1 MENALDKNTNTNRKF
16 KKSDLATL
24 KWLYQ
29 VGRSERW
36 KVLTIIAA
44 NVATAVLTIV
54 YANFTKH
61 IFDAAEDAIKDHSQ
75 VNKIIYYAVCFL
87 VLIVVQLCLRLIIN
101 SQTERCRCKLEWKIK
116 RYMLTRILEKDYA
129 AITAYHTGELQNRMH
144 NDVNVITDG
153 FTTILPNAVLF
164 ITRML
169 CAFIYLVQIN
179 RIFALV
185 FVVGGVCVFLCT
197 QFFRRT
203 IKRLHKEVQRTE
215 GETRSFIQETITS
228 LLVVKA
234 FSVEEKMNNTADELQ
249 AVNYKARMRRR
260 FFGIAANAGISMVFS
275 LGYVFALTFGAYQIY
290 TGTLTYGSV
299 AAMLGMVSQI
309 QQPFAALSS
318 IMPKYFAMLA
328 SCERLIE
335 IDRLPDEAPE
345 EAAQLAVKE
354 TYDAMQDITF
364 DHISFKYDRD
374 VILDDTSLT
383 INKGDFVAI
392 MGISGIGK
400 STLLKLLLGVF
411 KPQEGNIA
419 LALDGGRTVP
429 ADYHTRR
436 LFSYVPQ
443 GNFILS
449 GTIRDNLTFIN
460 SDATDAEIAEA
471 IRISCAEEFIDTL
484 PDGLETVIGERG
496 IGLSEGQ
503 LQRLAIARSLLSGAP
518 VMLLDEATSALDE
531 QTELQ
536 FLTNLKQVKDKT
548 CIIVSHK
555 RAALQ
560 ICNKHVQIIDGKIV
574 SEEKEEALC

>member
-1 MENALDKNTNTNRKF
+1 MENNNGNKRF
-16 KKSDLATL
+16 RKSDIATL
-24 KWLYQ
+24 KWLYT
-29 VGRSERW
+29 VGKSERW
-36 KVLTIIAA
+36 KVLTIIIA
-44 NVATAVLTIV
+44 NIATAVLTIV
-54 YANFTKH
+54 YADFTKH

-75 VNKIIYYAVCFL
+75 FNKIIYYAVCFL
-87 VLIVVQLCLRLIIN
+87 VLIAVQILLGLIIK
-101 SQTERCRCKLEWKIK
+101 SQTERCRCKLDWKLK
-116 RYMLTRILEKDYA
+116 QYMLERMLEKDYA
-129 AITAYHTGELQNRMH
+129 AITAYHTGELQNRIH

-153 FTTILPNAVLF
+153 FTNILPNAVLF

-169 CAFIYLVQIN
+169 CAFIYLVRVD

-185 FVVGGVCVFLCT
+185 FVVGGIGVFLCT

-203 IKRLHKEVQRTE
+203 IKRLHKEVQKTE

-234 FSVEEKMNNTADELQ
+234 FSVEDKMNDTAEELQ
-249 AVNYKARMRRR
+249 SVNYKARMRRR
-260 FFGIAANAGISMVFS
+260 FFGITANAGISAVFS

-290 TGTLTYGSV
+290 SGVLTYGSV

-335 IDRLPDEAPE
+335 IDKLPDEAPQNAE
-345 EAAQLAVKE
+345 QLDVKA
-354 TYDAMQDITF
+354 TYDTLQHIDF
-364 DHISFKYDRD
+364 DGISFKYDRD
-374 VILDDTSLT
+374 IILDNTSLQL
-383 INKGDFVAI
+383 NKGDFAAI

-411 KPQEGNIA
+411 KPQEGTIA
-419 LALDGGRTVP
+419 LTLEGGETVP
-429 ADYHTRR
+429 VDYRTRR

-460 SDATDAEIAEA
+460 DAATDEEIAEA
-471 IRISCAEEFIDTL
+471 IRISCADEFISAL
-484 PDGLETVIGERG
+484 PDGLSTVIGERG

-503 LQRLAIARSLLSGAP
+503 LQRLAIARSLLSNSP

-536 FLTNLKQVKDKT
+536 FLTNLKELKNKT

-560 ICNKHVQIIDGKIV
+560 ICNKHIQIVDGKIEA
-574 SEEKEEALC
+574 EEKEEASCC

>member
-1 MENALDKNTNTNRKF
+1 MSNNNTNRKF
-16 KKSDLATL
+16 KKSDIATL
-24 KWLYQ
+24 KWLFT
-29 VGRSERW
+29 VGKSERW
-36 KVLTIIAA
+36 KVLTIIVA
-44 NVATAVLTIV
+44 NIITAVLTIV
-54 YANFTKH
+54 YADFTKN
-61 IFDAAEDAIKDHSQ
+61 IFDAAETAIKNHSQ
-75 VNKIIYYAVCFL
+75 VNKILYYALCFL
-87 VLIVVQLCLRLIIN
+87 ALIVAQLALRLIIN
-101 SQTERCRCKLEWKIK
+101 SQTERARCKLDWKIK
-116 RYMLTRILEKDYA
+116 QYMLRRMLQKDYA
-129 AITAYHTGELQNRMH
+129 QITAYHTGELQNRMH

-153 FTTILPNAVLF
+153 FTTILPNAILF

-169 CAFIYLVQIN
+169 CAFVYLVRVN

-185 FVVGGVCVFLCT
+185 FVAGGIAVFLCT

-234 FSVEEKMNNTADELQ
+234 FSVEDKMNNTADELQ
-249 AVNYKARMRRR
+249 AVNYKARMKRR
-260 FFGIAANAGISMVFS
+260 FFGITANAGISMVFS

-290 TGTLTYGSV
+290 SGVLTYGSV

-309 QQPFAALSS
+309 QQPFAALSG
-318 IMPKYFAMLA
+318 IMPKYFALLA

-335 IDRLPDEAPE
+335 IDNLPDEAPQD
-345 EAAQLAVKE
+345 AQSVDVAQ
-354 TYDAMQDITF
+354 TYEQLQHIAF
-364 DHISFKYDRD
+364 DNISFKYDRD
-374 VILDDTSLT
+374 VILDSTSLT
-383 INKGDFVAI
+383 VNKGDFVAI

-411 KPQEGNIA
+411 KPQ
-419 LALDGGRTVP
+419 DGSISLLLKNGETVSV
-429 ADYHTRR
+429 DYHTRR

-460 SDATDAEIAEA
+460 DAVTDEEIAEA
-471 IRISCAEEFIDTL
+471 IRISCAEEFIATL

-503 LQRLAIARSLLSGAP
+503 LQRLAIARSLLSNSP

-536 FLTNLKQVKDKT
+536 FLTNLKKLKNKT

-555 RAALQ
+555 RAALR
-560 ICNKHVQIIDGKIV
+560 ICNKHVQIIEGKIV
-574 SEEKEEALC
+574 TEEKEEALCY